1 LKSINSV
8 HWTFLYNS
16 YEQENGPRKLHFVC
30 HNTNGL
36 QLRNGMDLMP
46 SEPLTGQTG
55 GDTIN
60 PQGTICNQHG
70 SFMIELYK
78 AWNKMHDPLS
88 DATLCAYNYN
98 LDQLL
103 AKPTT
108 FDQWLAQNINIG
120 TC

>member
-1 LKSINSV
+1 
-8 HWTFLYNS
+8 
-16 YEQENGPRKLHFVC
+16 
-30 HNTNGL
+30 
-36 QLRNGMDLMP
+36 MP